1 MIFFRVTQN
10 INIKTTDGTMVNYFK
25 FKEPS
30 NLENET
36 LYISTYDDFK
46 DLREI
51 FSKVDKEKYF
61 AKVFNEEKVR
71 TLANFPIELG
81 ITNVDEYNNKENS
94 SNSTCQNIKKVDIY
108 KQLKNIQ
115 KDEIT
120 IAIIGGVGV
129 SISQIVSS
137 CTALRIL
144 HKKLKQIYKNIKFDI
159 YLNASNNSYYTR
171 EKQIYQT
178 QEYINNVLPL
188 SITAKKLCEYDY
200 FIDNSLSINFLGL
213 DFLNYVDA
221 WLFRFGID
229 YEKIS
234 DNQKYNQLNL
244 SGYKVQ
250 DILRDKINEAKS
262 KGKLLLFH
270 PYSANI
276 NKSIPQTIAVDILKE
291 LLLKA
296 DDYMIIST
304 LLIDSKIKDDRFV
317 DLTKESKNLNDFM
330 YIISSMDKIITA
342 DTSTYHISDAF
353 MIPTI
358 TIFTDENY
366 LKKIKYFKYTK
377 AILIKDKSKNL
388 SKFIYEN
395 DSLIINKFESWN
407 KLKVNRIIK
416 LLDTFWYN
424 SGLKKYKKG

>member
-51 FSKVDKEKYF
+51 FSRVDKDKYF
-61 AKVFNEEKVR
+61 AKVFNEEKIR
-71 TLANFPIELG
+71 ALENFPIELG
-81 ITNVDEYNNKENS
+81 ITNIDEYNSRENS
-94 SNSTCQNIKKVDIY
+94 TISYQDIKKVDIY
-108 KQLKNIQ
+108 KQLKNIK

-120 IAIIGGVGV
+120 VAIIGGVGL
-129 SISQIVSS
+129 SISQTISS

-178 QEYINNVLPL
+178 QEYINNILPL
-188 SITAKKLCEYDY
+188 SVTVKKLCEYDY

-221 WLFRFGID
+221 WLFKFGID
-229 YEKIS
+229 YEKIV
-234 DNQKYNQLNL
+234 DDEKYNQINL
-244 SGYKVQ
+244 SNYQASDSLKNKLI
-250 DILRDKINEAKS
+250 DLKS
-262 KGKLLLFH
+262 KGRLLLFH

-358 TIFTDENY
+358 TIFTDSDY
-366 LKKIKYFKYTK
+366 LKKIKYYKYIK
-377 AILIKDKSKNL
+377 PILIKDKSKNL
-388 SKFIYEN
+388 SKFVYEN
-395 DSLIINKFESWN
+395 DSLTINKFESWN

-416 LLDTFWYN
+416 LLDTF
-424 SGLKKYKKG
+424 

>member
-51 FSKVDKEKYF
+51 FSKVDKDKYF

-81 ITNVDEYNNKENS
+81 ITNIDEYNNKENS
-94 SNSTCQNIKKVDIY
+94 SNITCQNIKKVDIY
-108 KQLKNIQ
+108 KQLKDIK

-137 CTALRIL
+137 CTALRLL
-144 HKKLKQIYKNIKFDI
+144 HERLNFFYKNLKFDV

-188 SITAKKLCEYDY
+188 SITVKKLCEYDY

-229 YEKIS
+229 YEKIA

-244 SGYKVQ
+244 SGYEVQ
-250 DILRDKINEAKS
+250 DILRDKINEAKL

-296 DDYMIIST
+296 DDYMIVST
-304 LLIDSKIKDDRFV
+304 LLIDLKIKDDRFI

-330 YIISSMDKIITA
+330 YIISSMDKIITV

-353 MIPTI
+353 IIPTI

-407 KLKVNRIIK
+407 KLKVDRIIK
-416 LLDTFWYN
+416 LLDTF
-424 SGLKKYKKG
+424 

>member
-51 FSKVDKEKYF
+51 FSKVDKDKYF

-94 SNSTCQNIKKVDIY
+94 TNITCQNIKKVDIY

-229 YEKIS
+229 YEKIA

-250 DILRDKINEAKS
+250 DILRDKINEAKL

-296 DDYMIIST
+296 DDYMIVST
-304 LLIDSKIKDDRFV
+304 LLIDLKIKDDRFI

-330 YIISSMDKIITA
+330 YIISSMDKIITV

-416 LLDTFWYN
+416 LLDTF
-424 SGLKKYKKG
+424 

>member
-36 LYISTYDDFK
+36 LYVSTNDDFK

-51 FSKVDKEKYF
+51 FSKVDKDKYF
-61 AKVFNEEKVR
+61 AKVFNDEKIR
-71 TLANFPIELG
+71 TLENFPIELG

-94 SNSTCQNIKKVDIY
+94 SKVTCQDIKKVDIY

-115 KDEIT
+115 KDEVT
-120 IAIIGGVGV
+120 VAIIGGLGF
-129 SISQIVSS
+129 SISQVVSS

-178 QEYINNVLPL
+178 QEYINNILPL
-188 SITAKKLCEYDY
+188 SITVKKLCEYDY

-229 YEKIS
+229 YEKIA
-234 DNQKYNQLNL
+234 DNEKYNQLNL
-244 SGYKVQ
+244 SNYKVQ
-250 DILRDKINEAKS
+250 DSLKNKLIDLKS
-262 KGKLLLFH
+262 KDKLLLFH

-358 TIFTDENY
+358 TIFTDNNY
-366 LKKIKYFKYTK
+366 LKKIKYYKYIK
-377 AILIKDKSKNL
+377 PILIKDKSKNL
-388 SKFIYEN
+388 SKFVYEN
-395 DSLIINKFESWN
+395 DSLTINKFESWN

-416 LLDTFWYN
+416 LLDTF
-424 SGLKKYKKG
+424 

>member
-36 LYISTYDDFK
+36 LYVSTNDDFK

-51 FSKVDKEKYF
+51 FSKVDKDKYF
-61 AKVFNEEKVR
+61 AKVFNDEKIR
-71 TLANFPIELG
+71 TLENFPIELG

-94 SNSTCQNIKKVDIY
+94 SKITCQDIKKVDIY

-115 KDEIT
+115 KDEVT
-120 IAIIGGVGV
+120 VAIIGGLGF
-129 SISQIVSS
+129 SISQVVSS

-178 QEYINNVLPL
+178 QEYINNILPL
-188 SITAKKLCEYDY
+188 SITVKKLCEYDY

-221 WLFRFGID
+221 WLFRFGIN
-229 YEKIS
+229 YEKIA
-234 DNQKYNQLNL
+234 DNEKYNQLNL
-244 SGYKVQ
+244 SNYKVQ
-250 DILRDKINEAKS
+250 DSLKNKLIDLKS

-358 TIFTDENY
+358 TIFTDNNY
-366 LKKIKYFKYTK
+366 LKKIKYYKYIK
-377 AILIKDKSKNL
+377 PILIKDKSKNL
-388 SKFIYEN
+388 SKFVYEN
-395 DSLIINKFESWN
+395 DSLTINKFESWN

-416 LLDTFWYN
+416 LLDTF
-424 SGLKKYKKG
+424 

>member
-108 KQLKNIQ
+108 KQLKNIK

-137 CTALRIL
+137 CTALRLL
-144 HKKLKQIYKNIKFDI
+144 HEKLNFFYKNLKFDV

-188 SITAKKLCEYDY
+188 SITVKKLCEYDY

-250 DILRDKINEAKS
+250 DILRDKINEAKL

-296 DDYMIIST
+296 DDYMIVST
-304 LLIDSKIKDDRFV
+304 LLIDLKIKDDRFI

-330 YIISSMDKIITA
+330 YIISSMDKIITV

-416 LLDTFWYN
+416 LLDTF
-424 SGLKKYKKG
+424 

>member
-51 FSKVDKEKYF
+51 FSRVDKDKYF
-61 AKVFNEEKVR
+61 AKVFNEEKIR
-71 TLANFPIELG
+71 ALENFPIELG
-81 ITNVDEYNNKENS
+81 ITNIDEYNSRENS
-94 SNSTCQNIKKVDIY
+94 AITYQDIKKVDIY

-120 IAIIGGVGV
+120 VAIIGGVGL
-129 SISQIVSS
+129 SISQTISS

-178 QEYINNVLPL
+178 QEYINNILPL
-188 SITAKKLCEYDY
+188 SVTVKKLCEYDY

-221 WLFRFGID
+221 WLFKFGID
-229 YEKIS
+229 YEKII
-234 DNQKYNQLNL
+234 DDEKYNQINL
-244 SGYKVQ
+244 SNYKAS
-250 DILRDKINEAKS
+250 DNLKNKLIDLKS

-358 TIFTDENY
+358 TIFTDSDY
-366 LKKIKYFKYTK
+366 LKKIKYYKYIK
-377 AILIKDKSKNL
+377 PILIKDKSKNL
-388 SKFIYEN
+388 SKFVYEN
-395 DSLIINKFESWN
+395 DSLTINKFESWN

-416 LLDTFWYN
+416 LLDTF
-424 SGLKKYKKG
+424 

>member
-1 MIFFRVTQN
+1 MIFFRVSQN
-10 INIKTTDGTMVNYFK
+10 INIKATDGTLVNYFK

-30 NLENET
+30 DMENET
-36 LYISTYDDFK
+36 AYITTYIDFK
-46 DLREI
+46 DINNVFE
-51 FSKVDKEKYF
+51 KVDKEKYF
-61 AKVFNEEKVR
+61 TRILNETKIRALE
-71 TLANFPIELG
+71 NFPIELG
-81 ITNVDEYNNKENS
+81 ITNIDEYNSRENS
-94 SNSTCQNIKKVDIY
+94 TISYQDIKKVDIY
-108 KQLKNIQ
+108 KQLKNIK

-120 IAIIGGVGV
+120 VAIIGGVGL
-129 SISQIVSS
+129 SISQTMSS

-178 QEYINNVLPL
+178 QEYINNILPL
-188 SITAKKLCEYDY
+188 SVTVKKLCEYDY

-221 WLFRFGID
+221 WLFKFGID
-229 YEKIS
+229 YEKIV
-234 DNQKYNQLNL
+234 DDEKYNQINL
-244 SGYKVQ
+244 SNYQASDSLKNKLI
-250 DILRDKINEAKS
+250 DLKS

-304 LLIDSKIKDDRFV
+304 LLIDSKIKDDRFF

-358 TIFTDENY
+358 TIFTDSDY
-366 LKKIKYFKYTK
+366 LKKIKYYKYVK
-377 AILIKDKSKNL
+377 PIFIEDKSKNL
-388 SKFIYEN
+388 SKFVYEN
-395 DSLIINKFESWN
+395 ENLTLNKFESWN

-416 LLDTFWYN
+416 LLDTF
-424 SGLKKYKKG
+424 

>member
-36 LYISTYDDFK
+36 LYVSTNDDFK

-51 FSKVDKEKYF
+51 FSRVDKDKYF
-61 AKVFNEEKVR
+61 AKVFNDEKIR
-71 TLANFPIELG
+71 TLENFPIELG

-94 SNSTCQNIKKVDIY
+94 TKVTCQDIKKVDVY

-115 KDEIT
+115 KDEVT
-120 IAIIGGVGV
+120 VAIIGGLGF
-129 SISQIVSS
+129 SISQVVSS

-178 QEYINNVLPL
+178 QEYINNILPL
-188 SITAKKLCEYDY
+188 SITVKKLCEYDY

-221 WLFRFGID
+221 WLFKFGID
-229 YEKIS
+229 YEKIA
-234 DNQKYNQLNL
+234 DNEKYNQLNL
-244 SGYKVQ
+244 SNYKIQ
-250 DILRDKINEAKS
+250 ESLKNKLIDLKS

-358 TIFTDENY
+358 TIFTDNNY
-366 LKKIKYFKYTK
+366 LKKIKYYKYIK
-377 AILIKDKSKNL
+377 PILIKDKSKNL
-388 SKFIYEN
+388 SKFVYEN
-395 DSLIINKFESWN
+395 DSLTINKFESWN
-407 KLKVNRIIK
+407 KLKVDRIIK
-416 LLDTFWYN
+416 LLDTF
-424 SGLKKYKKG
+424 

>member
-71 TLANFPIELG
+71 TLRNFPIELG
-81 ITNVDEYNNKENS
+81 ITNIDEYNSRENS
-94 SNSTCQNIKKVDIY
+94 TITYQDIKKVDIY

-120 IAIIGGVGV
+120 VAIIGGVGL
-129 SISQIVSS
+129 SISQTISS

-178 QEYINNVLPL
+178 QEYINNILPL
-188 SITAKKLCEYDY
+188 SITVKKLCEYDY

-416 LLDTFWYN
+416 LLDTF
-424 SGLKKYKKG
+424 

>member
-51 FSKVDKEKYF
+51 FSRVDKDKYF
-61 AKVFNEEKVR
+61 AKVFNEEKIR
-71 TLANFPIELG
+71 ALENFPIELG
-81 ITNVDEYNNKENS
+81 ITNIDEYNSRENS
-94 SNSTCQNIKKVDIY
+94 TISYQDIKKVDIY
-108 KQLKNIQ
+108 KQLKNIK

-120 IAIIGGVGV
+120 VAIIGGVGL
-129 SISQIVSS
+129 SISQTISS

-178 QEYINNVLPL
+178 QEYINNILPL
-188 SITAKKLCEYDY
+188 SVTVKKLCEYDY

-221 WLFRFGID
+221 WLFKFGID
-229 YEKIS
+229 YEKIV
-234 DNQKYNQLNL
+234 DDEKYNQINL
-244 SGYKVQ
+244 SNYTASDNLKNKLI
-250 DILRDKINEAKS
+250 DLKS

-358 TIFTDENY
+358 TIFTDSDY
-366 LKKIKYFKYTK
+366 LKKIKYYKYIK
-377 AILIKDKSKNL
+377 PILIKDKSKNL
-388 SKFIYEN
+388 SKFVYEN
-395 DSLIINKFESWN
+395 DSLTINKFESWN

-416 LLDTFWYN
+416 LLDTF
-424 SGLKKYKKG
+424 

>member
-51 FSKVDKEKYF
+51 FSKVDKDKYF

-71 TLANFPIELG
+71 TLANFHIELG

-416 LLDTFWYN
+416 LLDTF
-424 SGLKKYKKG
+424 

>member
-1 MIFFRVTQN
+1 M
-10 INIKTTDGTMVNYFK
+10 
-25 FKEPS
+25 
-30 NLENET
+30 
-36 LYISTYDDFK
+36 
-46 DLREI
+46 
-51 FSKVDKEKYF
+51 
-61 AKVFNEEKVR
+61 
-71 TLANFPIELG
+71 
-81 ITNVDEYNNKENS
+81 
-94 SNSTCQNIKKVDIY
+94 
-108 KQLKNIQ
+108 
-115 KDEIT
+115 
-120 IAIIGGVGV
+120 
-129 SISQIVSS
+129 
-137 CTALRIL
+137 
-144 HKKLKQIYKNIKFDI
+144 
-159 YLNASNNSYYTR
+159 
-171 EKQIYQT
+171 
-178 QEYINNVLPL
+178 
-188 SITAKKLCEYDY
+188 
-200 FIDNSLSINFLGL
+200 
-213 DFLNYVDA
+213 
-221 WLFRFGID
+221 
-229 YEKIS
+229 
-234 DNQKYNQLNL
+234 
-244 SGYKVQ
+244 
-250 DILRDKINEAKS
+250 KS
-262 KGKLLLFH
+262 KDKLLLFH

-416 LLDTFWYN
+416 LLDTF
-424 SGLKKYKKG
+424 

>member
-51 FSKVDKEKYF
+51 FSKVDKDKYF

-416 LLDTFWYN
+416 LLDTF
-424 SGLKKYKKG
+424 

>member
-51 FSKVDKEKYF
+51 FSRVDKDKYF
-61 AKVFNEEKVR
+61 AKVFNEEKIR
-71 TLANFPIELG
+71 ALENFPIELG
-81 ITNVDEYNNKENS
+81 MTNIDEYNSRENS
-94 SNSTCQNIKKVDIY
+94 TITYQYIKKVDIY

-120 IAIIGGVGV
+120 VAIIGGVGL
-129 SISQIVSS
+129 SISQTISS

-178 QEYINNVLPL
+178 QEYINNILPL
-188 SITAKKLCEYDY
+188 SVTVKKLCEYDY

-221 WLFRFGID
+221 WLFKFGID
-229 YEKIS
+229 YEKIV
-234 DNQKYNQLNL
+234 DDEKYNQINL
-244 SGYKVQ
+244 SNYQASDGLKNKLI
-250 DILRDKINEAKS
+250 DLKS
-262 KGKLLLFH
+262 KGRLLLFH

-358 TIFTDENY
+358 TIFTDSDY
-366 LKKIKYFKYTK
+366 LKKIKYYKYIK
-377 AILIKDKSKNL
+377 PILIKDKSKNL
-388 SKFIYEN
+388 SKFVYEN
-395 DSLIINKFESWN
+395 DSLTINKFESWN

-416 LLDTFWYN
+416 LLDTF
-424 SGLKKYKKG
+424 

>member
-36 LYISTYDDFK
+36 LYVSTNDDFK

-51 FSKVDKEKYF
+51 FSKVDKDKYF
-61 AKVFNEEKVR
+61 AKVFTDEKIR
-71 TLANFPIELG
+71 TLENFPIELG
-81 ITNVDEYNNKENS
+81 ITNVDEYNKKENS
-94 SNSTCQNIKKVDIY
+94 TKVTCQDIKKVDVY

-115 KDEIT
+115 KDEVT
-120 IAIIGGVGV
+120 VAIIGGLGF
-129 SISQIVSS
+129 SISQVVSS

-178 QEYINNVLPL
+178 QEYINNILPL
-188 SITAKKLCEYDY
+188 SITVKKLCEYDY

-229 YEKIS
+229 YQRIA
-234 DNQKYNQLNL
+234 DNEKYNQLNL
-244 SGYKVQ
+244 SNYKVQ
-250 DILRDKINEAKS
+250 DSLKNKLIDLKS

-358 TIFTDENY
+358 TIFTDNNY
-366 LKKIKYFKYTK
+366 LKKIKYYKYIK
-377 AILIKDKSKNL
+377 PILIKDKSKNL
-388 SKFIYEN
+388 SKFVYEN
-395 DSLIINKFESWN
+395 DSLTINKFESWN

-416 LLDTFWYN
+416 LLDTF
-424 SGLKKYKKG
+424 

>member
-71 TLANFPIELG
+71 TLRNFPIELG
-81 ITNVDEYNNKENS
+81 ITNIDEYNSRENS
-94 SNSTCQNIKKVDIY
+94 TITYQDIKQVDIY

-120 IAIIGGVGV
+120 VAIIGGVGL
-129 SISQIVSS
+129 SISQTISS

-178 QEYINNVLPL
+178 QEYINNILPL
-188 SITAKKLCEYDY
+188 SITVKKLCEYDY

-221 WLFRFGID
+221 WLFKFGID
-229 YEKIS
+229 YEKII
-234 DNQKYNQLNL
+234 DDEKYNQINL
-244 SGYKVQ
+244 SNYKAS
-250 DILRDKINEAKS
+250 DNLKNKLIDLKS

-358 TIFTDENY
+358 TIFTDSDY
-366 LKKIKYFKYTK
+366 LKKIKYYKYIK
-377 AILIKDKSKNL
+377 PILIKDKSKNL
-388 SKFIYEN
+388 SKFVYEN
-395 DSLIINKFESWN
+395 DSLTINKFESWN

-416 LLDTFWYN
+416 LLDTF
-424 SGLKKYKKG
+424 

>member
-36 LYISTYDDFK
+36 LYVSTNDDFK

-51 FSKVDKEKYF
+51 FSKVDKDKYF
-61 AKVFNEEKVR
+61 AKVFNDEKIR
-71 TLANFPIELG
+71 TLENFPIELG

-94 SNSTCQNIKKVDIY
+94 SKVTCQDIKKVDIY

-115 KDEIT
+115 KDEVT
-120 IAIIGGVGV
+120 VAIIGGLGF
-129 SISQIVSS
+129 SISQVVSS

-178 QEYINNVLPL
+178 QEYINNILPL
-188 SITAKKLCEYDY
+188 SITVKKLCEYDY
-200 FIDNSLSINFLGL
+200 FIDNSLSINFFGL

-229 YEKIS
+229 YEKIA
-234 DNQKYNQLNL
+234 DNEKYNQLNL
-244 SGYKVQ
+244 SNYKVQ
-250 DILRDKINEAKS
+250 DSLKNKLIDFKS

-358 TIFTDENY
+358 TIFTDNNY
-366 LKKIKYFKYTK
+366 LKKIKYYKYIK
-377 AILIKDKSKNL
+377 PILIKDKSKNL
-388 SKFIYEN
+388 SKFVYEN
-395 DSLIINKFESWN
+395 DSLTINKFESWN

-416 LLDTFWYN
+416 LLDTF
-424 SGLKKYKKG
+424 

>member
-51 FSKVDKEKYF
+51 FSRVDKDKYF
-61 AKVFNEEKVR
+61 AKVFNEEKIR
-71 TLANFPIELG
+71 ALENFPIELG
-81 ITNVDEYNNKENS
+81 ITNIDEYNSRENS
-94 SNSTCQNIKKVDIY
+94 TITYQDIKKVDIY

-120 IAIIGGVGV
+120 VAIIGGVGL
-129 SISQIVSS
+129 SISQTISS

-144 HKKLKQIYKNIKFDI
+144 HKKLKQIYENIKFDI

-178 QEYINNVLPL
+178 QEYINNILPL
-188 SITAKKLCEYDY
+188 SVTVKKLCEYDY

-221 WLFRFGID
+221 WLFKFGID
-229 YEKIS
+229 YEKIV
-234 DNQKYNQLNL
+234 DDEKYNQINL
-244 SGYKVQ
+244 SNYQASDGLKNKLI
-250 DILRDKINEAKS
+250 DLKS
-262 KGKLLLFH
+262 KGRLLLFH

-304 LLIDSKIKDDRFV
+304 LLIDSKIKDDRFF

-358 TIFTDENY
+358 TIFTDSDY
-366 LKKIKYFKYTK
+366 LKKIKYYKYIK
-377 AILIKDKSKNL
+377 PILIKDKSKNL
-388 SKFIYEN
+388 SKFVYEN
-395 DSLIINKFESWN
+395 DSLTINKFESWN

-416 LLDTFWYN
+416 LLDTF
-424 SGLKKYKKG
+424 